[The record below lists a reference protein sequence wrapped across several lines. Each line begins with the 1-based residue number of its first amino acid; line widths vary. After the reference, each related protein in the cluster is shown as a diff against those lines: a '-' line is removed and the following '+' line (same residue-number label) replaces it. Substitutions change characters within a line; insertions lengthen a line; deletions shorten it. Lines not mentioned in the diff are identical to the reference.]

1 MRAMNVNA
9 RAYATA
15 AATLLALL
23 GAAAAHADPAPFDL
37 AGPSLQVKVSRGG
50 QTLPIS
56 EVPNLAAGDQLSIR
70 ADLPSTQSAH
80 YLLIA
85 AFLRGATN
93 PPPKNWFFQCET
105 WSRSCAQ
112 EGLTLTIPAEAQ
124 QVLLFLAPET
134 GGDFRTVVGA
144 VRGRPGAFVRASQD
158 LNQATLDRSRLDTHL
173 AAIHALSAS
182 DPAKLKDVAP
192 LLARSLAIKVDAK
205 CFDRIPELQAPCLMA
220 GQDSLILNDG
230 HSTSMV
236 EALTTGPASDLAMEA
251 SYTPQLS
258 YGYYSPYI
266 ASVLDI
272 ARILDSFHTARYQYI
287 PALSSLH
294 GDELNLTLN
303 TPPSF
308 RDPKSVLVV
317 ALPAVERAQL
327 PPLHAVDPKEIYCA
341 RKDVLVLP
349 VEGAPLVFSTSY
361 AHEVTLRLQGKDG
374 KTFDLPAKADPQQ
387 GGFIVNTASLA
398 TASLGDRIQ
407 GALQGYWGFE
417 KYAGP
422 TFELVNAHTQNWSL
436 AGDDDG
442 ALVVGREDTVHL
454 QAGSVSCVDRV
465 MFQDADGKELKVD
478 WKTVKPNEV
487 EVKLPLQEA
496 KPGPITL
503 LVAQHG
509 GGQPQHVSLHAFS
522 EAAHLEHFTLYA
534 GEDHG
539 VLQGSRLDEV
549 ASLALK
555 DVVFLPGKL
564 TTGQGKD
571 QLAMLAQD
579 SQAAGALAHG
589 DPTKAKVLLKD
600 GRALTLSVAVAEPRP
615 NATLIGKSVQPSAS
629 SNASHIQLADPD
641 ELPQDARLT
650 FSLRSQSPGGFTHD
664 DKIEVA
670 SIDGSSTTTLSV
682 SNGSI
687 MLEDSRVAVA
697 TLDPSK
703 AFGSSTFGPLQ
714 FRVVSGDATGDW
726 HPLATL
732 VRLPVLRELKC
743 PATAE
748 LACRLT
754 GANLFLVEAVSND
767 SKFAHPVQVPDGFP
781 GYALPVPHPTD
792 GPLYVKLRDY
802 PSVVNATALTAES
815 LPPSPDEVSRAEVRH
830 EAHATPLPDS
840 APPTPQHAPAAPATP
855 APAVPTTAAAPIP
868 PAAAAATPA
877 ASLKPTVSPAPA
889 ASASASSSPTAGAT
903 VAAPAPTVAAPRTA
917 APASSAAPTAAP
929 LAPTSAAPTAAPF
942 VPTSAAPT
950 AATPA
955 PAPAAP
961 TAATPA
967 PTPAPSPNPAPA
979 KIAASAPVSNAP
991 D

>member
-9 RAYATA
+9 RAPFTA
-15 AATLLALL
+15 AALLALA

-37 AGPSLQVKVSRGG
+37 AGPNLQVNVSRNG
-50 QTLPIS
+50 QTLPIA
-56 EVPNLAAGDQLSIR
+56 EVPNLAAGDRLSIR
-70 ADLPSTQSAH
+70 ADLPTTQSAH

-93 PPPKNWFFQCET
+93 PPPKSWFFQCET
-105 WSRSCAQ
+105 WTRACAQ
-112 EGLTLTIPAEAQ
+112 EGLSLTVPAEAQ

-158 LNQATLDRSRLDTHL
+158 LNQATLDRSRLDAHL
-173 AAIHALSAS
+173 AAIRALNAS

-205 CFDRIPELQAPCLMA
+205 CFEKIPELQAPCLMA

-272 ARILDSFHTARYQYI
+272 ARILDSFHTAHYQYI
-287 PALSSLH
+287 PALSSLR
-294 GDELNLTLN
+294 GEELALTLN

-308 RDPKSVLVV
+308 RDPKSVLVI

-361 AHEVTLRLQGKDG
+361 AHEVSLRLSGKDG

-387 GGFIVNTASLA
+387 GGFVVNTAALA
-398 TASLGDRIQ
+398 TASLGDRIE
-407 GALQGYWGFE
+407 GSLHGFWGFE
-417 KYAGP
+417 QYAGP

-436 AGDDDG
+436 AGVDDA

-454 QAGSVSCVDRV
+454 QAGSVSCVERV

-487 EVKLPLQEA
+487 EVTLPLQQV

-539 VLQGSRLDEV
+539 VLRGSRLDEV
-549 ASLALK
+549 ASLSLGN
-555 DVVFLPGKL
+555 VTFLPGRL

-571 QLAMLAQD
+571 ELAMLAQD
-579 SQAAGALAHG
+579 PQAAGALTHG
-589 DPTKAKVLLKD
+589 DSVKAKVMLKD
-600 GRALTLSVAVAEPRP
+600 GRALTLAVAVDEPRP

-629 SNASHIQLADPD
+629 SSASNIQLADPD

-664 DKIEVA
+664 DKVEVA
-670 SIDGSSTTTLSV
+670 TVDGSSTTTLTV
-682 SNGSI
+682 GNGSI

-703 AFGSSTFGPLQ
+703 AFGSSAFGPLQ
-714 FRVVSGDATGDW
+714 FRVVSGDAAGDW

-743 PATAE
+743 PATAD
-748 LACRLT
+748 LACKLS
-754 GANLFLVEAVSND
+754 GSNLFLVEAVSSD
-767 SKFAHPVQVPDGFP
+767 SRFAHPVQVPDGFP

-792 GPLYVKLRDY
+792 GALYVKLRDY
-802 PSVVNATALTAES
+802 PSAVNATALVAQT
-815 LPPSPDEVSRAEVRH
+815 LPPSPDEVSRAEARH
-830 EAHATPLPDS
+830 EAHAAGPDS
-840 APPTPQHAPAAPATP
+840 GPNQQSSAAPAVLP
-855 APAVPTTAAAPIP
+855 AAVPTTAAGPSGPPTAAVAPSADQP
-868 PAAAAATPA
+868 QSSVTSGTRSAGAGGKAANASGPTPAAASPVGGATAAPA
-877 ASLKPTVSPAPA
+877 PSPGASPTAAAESPGSRPNAAPA
-889 ASASASSSPTAGAT
+889 ASPI
-903 VAAPAPTVAAPRTA
+903 AAPA
-917 APASSAAPTAAP
+917 
-929 LAPTSAAPTAAPF
+929 
-942 VPTSAAPT
+942 
-950 AATPA
+950 A

-961 TAATPA
+961 PAGPSATPPAAIAAAATSRAAA
-967 PTPAPSPNPAPA
+967 PTPN
-979 KIAASAPVSNAP
+979 
-991 D
+991 